1 MGRTQHRH
9 SYYGLCKACTSIKG
23 TNTGICARC
32 ASSVL
37 SLLSANERHQR
48 CLTFLTSIT
57 YTQQDDRQRR
67 AVNPRDVEHASS
79 QRSFRQVPCWLSTLE
94 GLRQRVPSLGTCKHP
109 VPSAQSST
117 RRLLPKPARGS
128 GLGSSGRVHRIKAPS
143 CESRSARW
151 QLTRRPSAPP
161 TSPTLGCATHAL
173 HCGTHRQTHVVSWR
187 TSGYRQGVAT
197 VAVIGARCRRRRS
210 RK

>member
-109 VPSAQSST
+109 VPRKPQCQVAADQKALCTADISDPGLCYTCPALRNSPTDTCSFMAVI
-117 RRLLPKPARGS
+117 RL
-128 GLGSSGRVHRIKAPS
+128 
-143 CESRSARW
+143 
-151 QLTRRPSAPP
+151 PP
-161 TSPTLGCATHAL
+161 TGF
-173 HCGTHRQTHVVSWR
+173 HR
-187 TSGYRQGVAT
+187 
-197 VAVIGARCRRRRS
+197 RCHRCPL
-210 RK
+210 